1 MPLKKFDLVDLLALA
16 LFAVGA
22 GLFAWGYFLDP
33 PASYRQLVL
42 NHFGD
47 WTPGF
52 VVDGILLFVLN
63 RVIHAN
69 ERRRIISQV
78 ASLSNEFALDA
89 VRRCREEKWLQS
101 GTLEKMEFAK
111 ARLSTADL
119 SDAMLAGVDLS
130 FADLTGADLTNADL
144 SGANL
149 KGTNLADADL
159 RWANLTGADLQWADL
174 RNAQLDGANLSGI
187 VADFASVDA
196 QNAEIP
202 EFQKAV
208 IDGFLSARQIGLVKA
223 SFELLLVEGSPA
235 IVRFYERLFDTA
247 PQFRQLFSSDVERQA
262 RKFLQSIKLIVSSL
276 SSMERA
282 APVLNRL
289 GSRHHGYGV
298 EPGDYD
304 VVGGV
309 LVDTLQ
315 EVLGDKFTEE
325 VKVAWIAA
333 FGLISTAMI
342 SAYAS

>member
-1 MPLKKFDLVDLLALA
+1 
-16 LFAVGA
+16 
-22 GLFAWGYFLDP
+22 
-33 PASYRQLVL
+33 
-42 NHFGD
+42 
-47 WTPGF
+47 
-52 VVDGILLFVLN
+52 
-63 RVIHAN
+63 
-69 ERRRIISQV
+69 
-78 ASLSNEFALDA
+78 
-89 VRRCREEKWLQS
+89 
-101 GTLEKMEFAK
+101 
-111 ARLSTADL
+111 
-119 SDAMLAGVDLS
+119 MLAGVDLS